1 MTERRTFLKETLA
14 LAAMAIAAKQTQS
27 VQAATGATTKPLR
40 ILVLGGTGFIGPYHV
55 RYAVQRGHHVS
66 VFNRGI
72 RQADLPNEVE
82 HLQGDRNGDL
92 KSIMGRDWDAV
103 LDLPTILPGSLLPFR
118 RKRADCLNNECK
130 QMSAAWRRSNYF
142 QYSCCL

>member
-1 MTERRTFLKETLA
+1 MTGRRTFLKESLA
-14 LAAMAIAAKQTQS
+14 LAMAIAAQTRS
-27 VQAATGATTKPLR
+27 VQAAGGDKTKPLR

-103 LDLPTILPGSLLPFR
+103 LD
-118 RKRADCLNNECK
+118 
-130 QMSAAWRRSNYF
+130 
-142 QYSCCL
+142 